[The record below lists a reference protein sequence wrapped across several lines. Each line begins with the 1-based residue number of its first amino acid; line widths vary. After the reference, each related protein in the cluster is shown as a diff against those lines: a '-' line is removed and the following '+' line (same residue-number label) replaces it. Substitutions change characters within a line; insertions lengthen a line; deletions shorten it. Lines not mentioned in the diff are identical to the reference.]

1 MLYVGTW
8 YELIALPVMT
18 RIEVSH
24 FLHRR
29 APHRTVLD
37 IRAPEKS
44 PENERVPR
52 REVSQR
58 EGTNS
63 SHFFRRLCELLTGG
77 YATQIG
83 ELLPLGVVIR
93 RHFESR
99 TSNSSLA
106 LRFSTRIAPHY
117 FFGMQDEFLY
127 APVQQFCDEEHV
139 FRRARYLMNP
149 AKLLQLLA
157 GLTQHPQY
165 LPVQTQLVD
174 TPGKRVCSIQHLIG
188 ARSDAQRP

>member
-44 PENERVPR
+44 PESERVPR

-58 EGTNS
+58 ESTNS
-63 SHFFRRLCELLTGG
+63 SHFFRRLCELLTGWVCDPNRGATAPGRG
-77 YATQIG
+77 YFAGILSAERRTHRSPSG
-83 ELLPLGVVIR
+83 LARVLPRTISLGC
-93 RHFESR
+93 R
-99 TSNSSLA
+99 TSFCTRQFSNSATKST
-106 LRFSTRIAPHY
+106 FSDGHAI
-117 FFGMQDEFLY
+117 
-127 APVQQFCDEEHV
+127 
-139 FRRARYLMNP
+139 
-149 AKLLQLLA
+149 
-157 GLTQHPQY
+157 
-165 LPVQTQLVD
+165 
-174 TPGKRVCSIQHLIG
+174 S
-188 ARSDAQRP
+188 

>member
-44 PENERVPR
+44 PEKRASPSPR
-52 REVSQR
+52 GFSKRKYQLKSVLSKTLR
-58 EGTNS
+58 AFDGWVCDPN
-63 SHFFRRLCELLTGG
+63 RG
-77 YATQIG
+77 ATA
-83 ELLPLGVVIR
+83 LGVVIR
-93 RHFESR
+93 RHFERR

-127 APVQQFCDEEHV
+127 APVRSEEHTSE
-139 FRRARYLMNP
+139 L
-149 AKLLQLLA
+149 
-157 GLTQHPQY
+157 
-165 LPVQTQLVD
+165 
-174 TPGKRVCSIQHLIG
+174 
-188 ARSDAQRP
+188 